1 MLHAL
6 TFAAVSATTP
16 DARCAVLLRDLRAGV
31 TTATPSGLRYHV
43 RKAGARRLRTGQ
55 IAIVSYVLCLPDGRF
70 VDASAKGSTFAFALG
85 ERQVVKGFEE
95 AVRRSGLGGTIE
107 AWLPARLGYGRK
119 GSPPVIRP
127 DQDLLFS
134 IQIAGMAQTA
144 LSLELKRAFDRG
156 GLPALQSAYAAAQA
170 RRFADMYAREDD
182 LNSLGYRFLKKKQTD
197 AAIAVLAYNAQR
209 FPRSWNV
216 YDSLADA
223 YVAAKQFD
231 AAARNYKKALEINPE
246 DQNAIE
252 QLKKLPPIS
261 SSP

>member
-1 MLHAL
+1 MVHAL
-6 TFAAVSATTP
+6 VLAALTARDP
-16 DARCAVLLRDLRAGV
+16 RCAPVLRDLRTGV
-31 TTATPSGLRYHV
+31 STTTPSGLRYLV
-43 RKAGARRLRTGQ
+43 RKPGARRLHTGQ
-55 IAIVSYVLCLPDGRF
+55 IAIVSYLLCLPDGRY

-85 ERQVVKGFEE
+85 EKQVVKGFEE
-95 AVRRSGLGGTIE
+95 AVRHSALGGKIE
-107 AWLPARLGYGRK
+107 AWLPARLGYGHK
-119 GSPPVIRP
+119 GSPPVIQP
-127 DQDLLFS
+127 DQDLVFA
-134 IQIAGMAQTA
+134 IEVAGMAQTA
-144 LSLELKRAFDRG
+144 LSLQLKHAYDRG
-156 GLPALQSAYAAAQA
+156 GLPALQAAYAAAQA

-197 AAIAVLAYNAQR
+197 AAIAVLAYNVQR
-209 FPRSWNV
+209 FAGSWNA

-223 YVAAKQFD
+223 YFAAKQDD